1 MLSDRLEYEA
11 IESEGREH
19 EWIHGYPQIALVS
32 MWIASCLS
40 KAGRPAKYRRPI
52 RAGIPPTHALSLV
65 LGVGCASDSALHQ
78 DQGKQVVGYE
88 ARLVVAKHGLVSY
101 QSYSVQSGS
110 PVSAIEH
117 QPPGTQDRRERDTWS
132 IVIRWGCGF
141 AVRPGVYSA
150 CFDAMSRS
158 AG

>member
-1 MLSDRLEYEA
+1 MNGWIPSNCLGLDVDCLLPLQGRA
-11 IESEGREH
+11 TSE
-19 EWIHGYPQIALVS
+19 VS
-32 MWIASCLS
+32 PTDQT
-40 KAGRPAKYRRPI
+40 G
-52 RAGIPPTHALSLV
+52 AGIPPTHALSLV
-65 LGVGCASDSALHQ
+65 LGVGCPSDSALHQ

-117 QPPGTQDRRERDTWS
+117 QPPGTRDTRERHLVHRHQTQ
-132 IVIRWGCGF
+132 WGD
-141 AVRPGVYSA
+141 AVSPSVLVFTLRVL
-150 CFDAMSRS
+150 MSRS